1 MKIGNLF
8 LCTATSNFTF
18 YVFGHSNV
26 RNLSYYVAKAKC
38 LLHLQI
44 NVRLSHG
51 IQQKFSLVYRN
62 GMYKATI
69 IGPRQ
74 TCSLTASGP
83 RRTSGKTSWRLSPSS
98 AVEASIRYLAPEKS
112 FSVVKTLPPFLSHVK
127 KPLKLFTEE
136 K

>member
-1 MKIGNLF
+1 MLIGAKHHVAITKKIILFICFKILVKIGNLF

-74 TCSLTASGP
+74 TCSLTASLWVP
-83 RRTSGKTSWRLSPSS
+83 
-98 AVEASIRYLAPEKS
+98 
-112 FSVVKTLPPFLSHVK
+112 
-127 KPLKLFTEE
+127 KPLNCKLSST
-136 K
+136 KAQ